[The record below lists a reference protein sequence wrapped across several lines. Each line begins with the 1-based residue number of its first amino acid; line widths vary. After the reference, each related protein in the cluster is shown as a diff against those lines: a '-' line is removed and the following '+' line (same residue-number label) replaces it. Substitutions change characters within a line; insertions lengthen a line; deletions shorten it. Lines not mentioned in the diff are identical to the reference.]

1 MTQPEDTSQP
11 EETTLGEELRSV
23 RELRGLTLRAVEK
36 VTKIS
41 NAYLSQVETGK
52 IERPSPNILYALAQA
67 YNVPYE
73 LLMKKAGYIV
83 KERKQNKGRS
93 LLGAALATA
102 SDLTAEE
109 AAALAEYLAF
119 LRSRQPRAERGE

>member
-1 MTQPEDTSQP
+1 M
-11 EETTLGEELRSV
+11 GEELRSV

-36 VTKIS
+36 MTKIS

-73 LLMKKAGYIV
+73 LLMKKVGYIV
-83 KERKQNKGRS
+83 KERKQNKGRN

-102 SDLTAEE
+102 SDLTADE
-109 AAALAEYLAF
+109 AVALAEYLAF
-119 LRSRQPRAERGE
+119 LRSRQPRSERGE